1 MEVELKFLVEDK
13 LARDRILQDNYLEEM
28 MHEGSREEIRMNAT
42 YFDTKDMDLCRKKMA
57 LRVRFE
63 NGKPIAT
70 LKWGGS
76 SENGL
81 HIRGE
86 LNVHVE
92 EEFMELP
99 NLSIFKGSEIYG
111 ELLELAGDKELIPLM
126 EVECLRKQMMVD
138 TGKSISVVSLDVG
151 QVITSGGSSDISEL
165 EVELYSGDRDDMVE
179 MGRKLASKY
188 NLKESNVS
196 KFQRGLAL
204 LGAGEICGE

>member
-42 YFDTKDMDLCRKKMA
+42 YFDTKDMDLCRNKMA

-92 EEFMELP
+92 EAFMKYTA
-99 NLSIFKGSEIYG
+99 NCLSLQEI
-111 ELLELAGDKELIPLM
+111 
-126 EVECLRKQMMVD
+126 R
-138 TGKSISVVSLDVG
+138 
-151 QVITSGGSSDISEL
+151 
-165 EVELYSGDRDDMVE
+165 
-179 MGRKLASKY
+179 
-188 NLKESNVS
+188 N
-196 KFQRGLAL
+196 
-204 LGAGEICGE
+204 

>member
-42 YFDTKDMDLCRKKMA
+42 YFDTKDMDLCRNKMA

-92 EEFMELP
+92 KAFMESP

-126 EVECLRKQMMVD
+126 EVECLRRQMMVD
-138 TGKSISVVSLDVG
+138 TGKSISMVSLDVG
-151 QVITSGGSSDISEL
+151 QVITSGGEFGYFRTGS
-165 EVELYSGDRDDMVE
+165 R
-179 MGRKLASKY
+179 
-188 NLKESNVS
+188 
-196 KFQRGLAL
+196 AL
-204 LGAGEICGE
+204 LRGQRRYDQDGEKAGFKI